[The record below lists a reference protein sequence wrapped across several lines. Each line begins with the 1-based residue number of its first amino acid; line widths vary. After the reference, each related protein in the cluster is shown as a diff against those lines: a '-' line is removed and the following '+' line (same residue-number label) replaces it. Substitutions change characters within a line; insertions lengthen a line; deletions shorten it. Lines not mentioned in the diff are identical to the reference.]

1 MMLMFRLTNLETL
14 YLKRCM
20 ALIDLKIGTISVQL
34 DVDDKD
40 RILNL
45 SKMIEDQITELR
57 SNFKNINDVKALAI
71 IALMLQDK
79 ILGSSEKNYHD
90 TDSVIDNKIIY
101 SIISRIEDLNDKL
114 SNISE

>member
-1 MMLMFRLTNLETL
+1 MCQLTNLETL
-14 YLKRCM
+14 YLKRRM
-20 ALIDLKIGTISVQL
+20 ALIDLKIGTISIQL

-79 ILGSSEKNYHD
+79 ILGFSEKNYHD
-90 TDSVIDNKIIY
+90 TDSMIDNKIIY

-114 SNISE
+114 SNILG